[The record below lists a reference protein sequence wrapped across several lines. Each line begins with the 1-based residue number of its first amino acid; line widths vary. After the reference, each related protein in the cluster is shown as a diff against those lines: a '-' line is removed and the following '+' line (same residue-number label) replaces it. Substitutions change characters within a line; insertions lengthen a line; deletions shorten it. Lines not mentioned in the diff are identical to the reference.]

1 MKMTKRMRILSM
13 ISALALP
20 LFAGSP
26 VAAAPRI
33 VAECTVILD
42 AVTATVL
49 FRDGICD
56 RRVTPM
62 SSFKLPLAMIGYDAG
77 ILADEH
83 NPAWPYRAEL
93 DRPKRERKTVD
104 PTIWE
109 KDSIL
114 WYSQELTRSLG
125 EDRFADYIDKFS
137 YGNGDVSGDPG
148 KDNGLTES
156 WLVSSLVI
164 SPDEQA
170 TFLRRFLIRA
180 LPLSTEAYDL
190 THRITP
196 RFEAADGWIVQG
208 KTGSGWVGEKGKTD
222 RSNPLGWFVGWAEK
236 DGQHVV
242 FARLIIGDGKLGQPG
257 GFIARDSLL
266 QALPEIMKDR

>member
-1 MKMTKRMRILSM
+1 MTKRMRILSL

-26 VAAAPRI
+26 VAAATRI
-33 VAECTVILD
+33 VAECTVVLD

-49 FRDGICD
+49 HRDGICD

-125 EDRFADYIDKFS
+125 EDRFADYIDKFG
-137 YGNGDVSGDPG
+137 YGNGDVSGDQFQQQ
-148 KDNGLTES
+148 
-156 WLVSSLVI
+156 SSR
-164 SPDEQA
+164 Q
-170 TFLRRFLIRA
+170 T
-180 LPLSTEAYDL
+180 
-190 THRITP
+190 
-196 RFEAADGWIVQG
+196 
-208 KTGSGWVGEKGKTD
+208 VGG
-222 RSNPLGWFVGWAEK
+222 
-236 DGQHVV
+236 
-242 FARLIIGDGKLGQPG
+242 
-257 GFIARDSLL
+257 
-266 QALPEIMKDR
+266 